1 MLSLLFLEETVGL
14 RCSTMDFD
22 REVLGEGSP
31 LKTLPR
37 LCEGLEEG
45 DFSPLLV
52 PTVEDAA
59 VLIVDL
65 EETLLESLLDSLA
78 IICEGAVTKTDGW
91 VMGFIRRDQKPLR

>member
-1 MLSLLFLEETVGL
+1 MLSLLFLEEIVGL

-31 LKTLPR
+31 PKTLPR
-37 LCEGLEEG
+37 LCEGLELEEG

-65 EETLLESLLDSLA
+65 EETLLESLLDSLD
-78 IICEGAVTKTDGW
+78 IICEGAVTKTDG
-91 VMGFIRRDQKPLR
+91 LR